1 MLSPARHCIA
11 PHCPAPYP
19 QPANHRFCQQC
30 GSPLVLQNR
39 YLPRSR
45 LGEGGF
51 ANIYTVWDEQAQQE
65 QVLKVLTYEDEV
77 AVKLFTQEALVLRQL
92 NHPGIPRVGIES
104 FFTVKTPQQTVYC
117 LVMEKIRGDTL
128 EMILERDYPQGCPEA
143 LVRSWLWQVTD
154 ILKLLHHNGIIHRDI
169 KPANLMRRA
178 DTGQIVLIDFGGAKQ
193 LDHRDRSTRV
203 FSSGYSPPEQVVG
216 RTVQPTVDIY
226 ALGRTLIHLL
236 TGRYPGDLQETP
248 EGQLLWQRADLDVSS
263 DLAQLLNAMI
273 ALDIR
278 DRPPTAAT
286 VQRQLWGNQAASLPP
301 IINQWQ
307 RLTSWFGGQCP
318 PYIKFRQ
325 LRQWGVNLAQRY
337 PLILSPQGV
346 RQNLIPKL
354 THLWHHRRPTLK
366 RSISPSQIAP
376 KLTALK
382 TTVRQQRRQIRRQT
396 RQLMRRGSRYAVTSL
411 RTTTTQMLASSTG
424 AIAGTLSG
432 WAIHYSRWGQRLILD
447 VLNPIIANSLPGV
460 SVALTPDIW
469 LITLAGVGTGVGLA
483 AQSGHLSQRPVPL
496 IGVLGGVSYGL
507 AWLIWAH
514 CPGGIALR
522 LMVWLVFAVGGMVLS
537 LGLKRSR
544 LVPYLGITILGTSS
558 MAWSA
563 LTASQY
569 WLQVN
574 AMLSLED
581 AVLTYGL
588 CGLLA
593 LVMAFWLGMTHH
605 VLLPL
610 AQWLRHQITPSP

>member
-30 GSPLVLQNR
+30 GSPLVLQGR
-39 YLPRSR
+39 YIPRSR

-51 ANIYTVWDEQAQQE
+51 ANIYTVWDGQTQQE

-92 NHPGIPRVGIES
+92 NHPGIPRVGTES

-117 LVMEKIRGDTL
+117 LVMEKIQGDTL
-128 EMILERDYPQGCPEA
+128 EMILERDYPQGCSET
-143 LVRSWLWQVTD
+143 LVRAWLRQVTD

-169 KPANLMRRA
+169 KPANLMCRA

-193 LDHRDRSTRV
+193 IDHRDRSTRV

-236 TGRYPGDLQETP
+236 TGRYPGDLQENP
-248 EGQLLWQRADLDVSS
+248 DGQLLWQRPNLDVSG

-273 ALDIR
+273 APDVR
-278 DRPPTAAT
+278 DRPPTAAAI
-286 VQRQLWGNQAASLPP
+286 QRQLWGNHTTSSLPP
-301 IINQWQ
+301 ILNPLK
-307 RLTSWFGGQCP
+307 RFKSWFGQCP
-318 PYIKFRQ
+318 PYVKFGQ
-325 LRQWGVNLAQRY
+325 LKSRLAQH
-337 PLILSPQGV
+337 ISPSVTLNPYYQSV
-346 RQNLIPKL
+346 KQQL
-354 THLWHHRRPTLK
+354 THLWYHQRSTLK
-366 RSISPSQIAP
+366 RSISPPQITP
-376 KLTALK
+376 QLTAI
-382 TTVRQQRRQIRRQT
+382 TTKVRQQRRQIRQHT
-396 RQLMRRGSRYAVTSL
+396 GQLMRRGSRYTVMSVRMTGA
-411 RTTTTQMLASSTG
+411 QMLASSTG
-424 AIAGTLSG
+424 AIAGTLIG
-432 WAIHYSRWGQRLILD
+432 WAIHYSTWGQRLILD
-447 VLNPIIANSLPGV
+447 VLNPALANSLPGV
-460 SVALTPDIW
+460 SLALTPDIW
-469 LITLAGVGTGVGLA
+469 LITLAGLGTGVGVA

-496 IGVLGGVSYGL
+496 TGLLGGMSYGI
-507 AWLIWAH
+507 AWLIWAY

-522 LMVWLVFAVGGMVLS
+522 LMVWLVVAVGGMVLS

-544 LVPYLGITILGTSS
+544 LIPYLGITLLGTSS

-581 AVLTYGL
+581 VVLTYGL

-610 AQWLRHQITPSP
+610 AQWLRQQLTPSP